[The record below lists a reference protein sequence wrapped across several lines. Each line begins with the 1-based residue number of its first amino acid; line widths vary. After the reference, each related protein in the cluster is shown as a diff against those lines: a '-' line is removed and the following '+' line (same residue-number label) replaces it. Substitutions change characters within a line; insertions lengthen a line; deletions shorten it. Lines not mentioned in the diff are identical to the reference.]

1 MRQASAGC
9 YAFTCQIH
17 AMNYLL
23 LYIDPG
29 SGSFL
34 FQLLIAGFFAVS
46 FYFRR
51 IRAVLT
57 SWFWV
62 LFPAKDKAE

>member
-1 MRQASAGC
+1 
-9 YAFTCQIH
+9 
-17 AMNYLL
+17 MNYLL

-34 FQLLIAGFFAVS
+34 FQLLIAGFLAVS

-57 SWFWV
+57 SWFRV